1 MLPSSKMVASI
12 SQDNL
17 IISTFQRVLAEAGPR
32 QAEVLRRC
40 AIPRWFDIGVLA
52 ALRERAD
59 GNERVL
65 ALLAGYSF
73 VRPIGDGRYAYQDEV
88 RAMLLVEWRAQQL
101 GEFRALNRRLAD
113 HFADR
118 AALSQS
124 NDFKL
129 PNAMLVVRPAGD
141 WDLWE
146 REALYHRLIADPQA
160 GLAQLRTAFDQ
171 AEASYRL
178 ADAEALLQITNDI
191 PLDEAGARW
200 LRYMSARI
208 ERASLHLDAAIAQLE
223 GLLAEPMI
231 ERQLAAEAGQTLG
244 DALAETGQWARA
256 IELYRSTLGYFEQ
269 TRDQRKAADVML
281 RLGEA
286 YRGLGVNT
294 GGWYVPAFPQNTLLR
309 ALGQA
314 WYWLLGLPFIVV
326 AAFLRR
332 TPWTLPL
339 PQYVAPYQNWLL
351 IRLYRTAQSWYDR
364 ARPAFAALGDQVGT
378 LRAEQRQAQ
387 ILLLF
392 GYADQA
398 LAWLDQLRARLA
410 PQDTYRRLWVDNDRA
425 AALIERGDIAAA
437 QQILAETL
445 AGFRAV
451 GDFRGEAA
459 ALALQGRA
467 AADAGT
473 AEAALASYR
482 DSLAR
487 FRTLRY
493 AAAREQVLYAL
504 RAWQRRAGP
513 GPISR
518 KINELLEQEP
528 EKRYMGRF
536 PRSLLPLLQAL
547 VLAIIPLALALTA
560 LVAPNQVVQRVG
572 DSALV
577 QAQTIYNLW
586 NALGALAILGL
597 LGLGIYTIV
606 ALALI
611 FFIRL
616 EALEREQPDFLITD
630 QQGIVRYDY
639 RGALAQH
646 IRWDD
651 LRRWIRVDRRLWQRP
666 MSLFSLALLEAADG
680 RDLRIDGI
688 VGWYNGLQND
698 IELHLREAGN
708 PARAESRGVE
718 FLRSGWGALLLFG
731 IGLLLL
737 CISNENSWTHWLIRL
752 FGPIGYAAVSLL
764 AFSGVLILIPLAYW
778 FVAQP
783 LALHRTLNL
792 PDRWPWIV
800 GAAGLGA
807 IGLVAFGGRLL
818 PIEALKIGLLL
829 WGVYTIAD
837 ALFTIFFPRQRQ
849 LGAAVILVALL
860 ATALLIASPVVGAY
874 YDTLGVT
881 YTRLGDYVSAAR
893 LAQEDRGQEAQAA
906 NWERIGN
913 ALYLQGRYREAFDAY
928 TKAVALLRPLADQP
942 GVRQKIAVIIHN
954 RAAALRKLGIPQWQD
969 ELRDA
974 CTLSAEVCASVER

>member
-73 VRPIGDGRYAYQDEV
+73 VRPIGDGRYTYQDEV
-88 RAMLLVEWRAQQL
+88 RAMLLMEWRAQQL

-191 PLDEAGARW
+191 PLDEA
-200 LRYMSARI
+200 
-208 ERASLHLDAAIAQLE
+208 IAKLE

-269 TRDQRKAADVML
+269 TGDQRKAADVML

-410 PQDTYRRLWVDNDRA
+410 
-425 AALIERGDIAAA
+425 
-437 QQILAETL
+437 
-445 AGFRAV
+445 
-451 GDFRGEAA
+451 
-459 ALALQGRA
+459 
-467 AADAGT
+467 
-473 AEAALASYR
+473 S
-482 DSLAR
+482 
-487 FRTLRY
+487 
-493 AAAREQVLYAL
+493 
-504 RAWQRRAGP
+504 
-513 GPISR
+513 
-518 KINELLEQEP
+518 
-528 EKRYMGRF
+528 
-536 PRSLLPLLQAL
+536 QA
-547 VLAIIPLALALTA
+547 
-560 LVAPNQVVQRVG
+560 
-572 DSALV
+572 
-577 QAQTIYNLW
+577 
-586 NALGALAILGL
+586 
-597 LGLGIYTIV
+597 
-606 ALALI
+606 
-611 FFIRL
+611 
-616 EALEREQPDFLITD
+616 
-630 QQGIVRYDY
+630 
-639 RGALAQH
+639 
-646 IRWDD
+646 
-651 LRRWIRVDRRLWQRP
+651 
-666 MSLFSLALLEAADG
+666 
-680 RDLRIDGI
+680 
-688 VGWYNGLQND
+688 
-698 IELHLREAGN
+698 
-708 PARAESRGVE
+708 
-718 FLRSGWGALLLFG
+718 
-731 IGLLLL
+731 
-737 CISNENSWTHWLIRL
+737 
-752 FGPIGYAAVSLL
+752 
-764 AFSGVLILIPLAYW
+764 
-778 FVAQP
+778 
-783 LALHRTLNL
+783 
-792 PDRWPWIV
+792 
-800 GAAGLGA
+800 
-807 IGLVAFGGRLL
+807 
-818 PIEALKIGLLL
+818 
-829 WGVYTIAD
+829 
-837 ALFTIFFPRQRQ
+837 
-849 LGAAVILVALL
+849 
-860 ATALLIASPVVGAY
+860 
-874 YDTLGVT
+874 
-881 YTRLGDYVSAAR
+881 
-893 LAQEDRGQEAQAA
+893 
-906 NWERIGN
+906 
-913 ALYLQGRYREAFDAY
+913 
-928 TKAVALLRPLADQP
+928 
-942 GVRQKIAVIIHN
+942 
-954 RAAALRKLGIPQWQD
+954 
-969 ELRDA
+969 
-974 CTLSAEVCASVER
+974 